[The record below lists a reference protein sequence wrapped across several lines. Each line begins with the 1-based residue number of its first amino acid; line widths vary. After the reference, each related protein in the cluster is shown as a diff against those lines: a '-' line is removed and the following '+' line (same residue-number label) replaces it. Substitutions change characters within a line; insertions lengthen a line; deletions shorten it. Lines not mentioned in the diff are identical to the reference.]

1 MSFDPISAALDIG
14 KMAISRIW
22 PDPAQ
27 QADAQLKL
35 AKLAQDG
42 NLAGLQA
49 EVQLLVGQMSI
60 NKVEAASKS
69 LFVSGWRPFVGWVCG
84 FGIAWNFTLHPLIL
98 WIAFLYDVDLK
109 GAPKLD
115 VSDLMTLLLGML
127 GLAAQRTYEK
137 KHNVHS
143 NSLK

>member
-35 AKLAQDG
+35 SKLAQDG
-42 NLAGLQA
+42 DLAGLQA
-49 EVQLLVGQMSI
+49 EVQLLLGQMDI
-60 NKVEAASKS
+60 NKIEAASKS
-69 LFVSGWRPFVGWVCG
+69 LFVSGWRPFIGWVCG
-84 FGIAWNFTLHPLIL
+84 FGIAWNFIFQPLIS
-98 WIAFLYDVDLK
+98 WIAFLFDVDLK
-109 GAPKLD
+109 GAPQLD
-115 VSDLMTLLLGML
+115 ISDLMTLLLGML

-137 KHNVHS
+137 KHKVHS
-143 NSLK
+143 DSLK

>member
-84 FGIAWNFTLHPLIL
+84 FGIAWNFILQPLIS
-98 WIAFLYDVDLK
+98 WMAFLFDVDLK
-109 GAPKLD
+109 GAPQLD
-115 VSDLMTLLLGML
+115 ISDLMTLLLGML

>member
-84 FGIAWNFTLHPLIL
+84 FGIAWNFILQPLIS
-98 WIAFLYDVDLK
+98 WIAFLFDVDLK
-109 GAPKLD
+109 GAPQLD
-115 VSDLMTLLLGML
+115 ISDLMTLLLGML

>member
-27 QADAQLKL
+27 QADAHLKL
-35 AKLAQDG
+35 AKLAQGGD
-42 NLAGLQA
+42 LAGLQA
-49 EVQLLVGQMSI
+49 EVQLLLGQMDI
-60 NKVEAASKS
+60 NKIEAANKS

-84 FGIAWNFTLHPLIL
+84 FGIAWNFIFQPLIS
-98 WIAFLYDVDLK
+98 WIAFLFDVDLK
-109 GAPKLD
+109 GAPQLD
-115 VSDLMTLLLGML
+115 ISDLMTLLLGML

-137 KHNVHS
+137 KHKVHS
-143 NSLK
+143 DSLK